1 MATTKKTTAGTKRKP
16 LEQRKMT
23 TSRYIDD
30 SEGVTVLNPS
40 KSPAKKPPSTKK
52 K

>member
-1 MATTKKTTAGTKRKP
+1 MATTKKNAGTKRKP

-40 KSPAKKPPSTKK
+40 KSSAKKTPSTKK